1 MGEFTDVAVE
11 VYRVALER
19 VRRCPYPDVRPE
31 AEDIA
36 QEVVAAYLEALQ
48 RGPIDNPEGWANHVA
63 GKRIIDR
70 KRVDW
75 AVELPTEDDSQR
87 SLMSFLAE
95 GLMTS
100 DQAILRETAARFLP
114 LLNERE
120 KELFT
125 LVALG
130 DSSQE
135 IADLMGYANADTV
148 KSTVSRRRRELLRLA
163 EERGIDTN
171 VDDHPRIY

>member
-11 VYRVALER
+11 VHRVAFER

-36 QEVVAAYLEALQ
+36 QEVVASYLEALE
-48 RGPIDNPEGWANHVA
+48 RGPIDNPEAWANHVA

-87 SLMSFLAE
+87 SLMFFLVE

-100 DQAILRETAARFLP
+100 DQAILRETAARLLP

-130 DSSQE
+130 YSHQE

-148 KSTVSRRRRELLRLA
+148 KSTLSRRRRELLRIA
-163 EERGIDTN
+163 EEQGIDTN